1 MSPAPKKYAILL
13 VDDEQDILDMLETF
27 LTGMSCEI
35 LTARTS
41 AHAIEILQK
50 KEIAVLI
57 CDLHMADDLDGNDIL
72 SVARSAN
79 ADIVSI
85 LMSGSMDRSDMIT
98 ALNTGGV
105 SRYLEKPL
113 HVDEVV
119 AMVEEG
125 LARYA
130 RQSRPQERLKALAKQ
145 QTVLLRDDDNVLPK
159 PTKKISIVRRES
171 QRICDNEGIGNR
183 YQLLSILGEG
193 RVGVVYEAK
202 DLFLH
207 STVALKVLNP
217 KLTASEREIAV
228 LKEEARIAM
237 TLTHKHIVRLYNF
250 DKVDANY
257 FLVMEYVPG
266 CSVRDVLV
274 QDGPFPED
282 SVKLIVHACASAVS
296 YAHEHSVVHQDLKPD
311 NMLISDEGLIKIIDF
326 GLACLTGD
334 KGRYGHISG
343 TPFYMSPEQKKGEP
357 VDSRTD
363 IYSLGIITYEL
374 LRGRPPFP
382 AETGPEDALKMD
394 PGELTGL
401 AEPVARVVQKAIA
414 RDPDDRWSSVTD
426 FADALI
432 EAMQQNE

>member
-27 LTGMSCEI
+27 LAGLQYEI

-41 AHAIEILQK
+41 AEAIDICNER
-50 KEIAVLI
+50 EIALLI
-57 CDLHMADDLDGNDIL
+57 CDLHMADGMDGNDIL
-72 SVARSAN
+72 SAAREAN
-79 ADIVSI
+79 ADIVSV

-113 HVDEVV
+113 HVDEVISV
-119 AMVEEG
+119 VEEG
-125 LARYA
+125 IARYA

-145 QTVLLRDDDNVLPK
+145 ETVQLRDDDNLLPR
-159 PTKKISIVRRES
+159 PTEKISIRKRQSHRLCE
-171 QRICDNEGIGNR
+171 NEYIGQR
-183 YQLLSILGEG
+183 YQLLSVLGEG
-193 RVGVVYEAK
+193 RIGIVYEAK
-202 DLFLH
+202 DLLLH

-237 TLTHKHIVRLYNF
+237 SLTHKHIVRLYNF
-250 DKVDANY
+250 EKIDTNY

-266 CSVRDVLV
+266 CSVRDVLI

-282 SVKLIVHACASAVS
+282 SVKLIIHSCASAVA

-311 NMLISDEGLIKIIDF
+311 NILISDEGLIKIIDF
-326 GLACLTGD
+326 GLACLSGD
-334 KGRYGHISG
+334 KSKYGPISG
-343 TPFYMSPEQKKGEP
+343 TPFYMSPEQKNAEP
-357 VDSRTD
+357 VDPRTD

-374 LRGRPPFP
+374 LRGAPPFP
-382 AETGPEDALKMD
+382 EGTTPEDALQMN

-401 AEPVARVVQKAIA
+401 PEPVKRILQKAIA
-414 RDPDDRWSSVTD
+414 PDPDDRWSSVPD
-426 FADALI
+426 FTGALL
-432 EAMQQNE
+432 EEMGQE